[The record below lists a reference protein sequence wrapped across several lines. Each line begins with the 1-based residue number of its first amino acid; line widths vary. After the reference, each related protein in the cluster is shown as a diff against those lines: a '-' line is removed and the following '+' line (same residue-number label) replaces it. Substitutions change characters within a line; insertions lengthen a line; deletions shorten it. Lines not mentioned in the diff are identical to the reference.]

1 MNNHNSNQETKM
13 KQPGNPYPHFTYALL
28 PLLLASG
35 FAGASETTMLD
46 TVNVKGKRLSS
57 RVEVRKHDIDRSTA
71 IDLRD
76 TLKDE
81 TGMQFGGGNGGT
93 SQWMTIRGMGQDQID
108 IVVDGAS
115 SDSQIFHHQSRTTL
129 DPALIR
135 IIAVEKGTGTASAG
149 IGAVA
154 GRVKSETLDA
164 ADLLE
169 EGRRFGVR
177 INGNLHS
184 NKGHVRGLTVYGRSE
199 SGVFDGLLTGNQT
212 RLNNYKDG
220 SGKRIE
226 GSRVNQNGY
235 LAKLGFQPHDDHRVE
250 ISHLREELN
259 GNRSFRNE
267 FAVQPLMDTKHRTDR
282 TNLEYKGKNIG
293 FADTAEFNLYHTK
306 SQDHKKP
313 LTPPANPAKPNVR
326 NGEVEMYGE
335 NTATGANLGLSSTV
349 NKLLQLK
356 YGLNWRHSRA
366 ESRTVQNQKKT
377 DYGVYLEGIWDFDP
391 VNVITGV
398 RYDRYSYH
406 SSGGDKKTEGRI
418 NPGVDVVW
426 DVTPEFSLNAA
437 YRTATR
443 SPRLAEAMVGSGNR
457 RISSNLKA
465 EQTRHAEA
473 GFKYNNGALA
483 ISGSYFQ
490 QKIHN
495 FNRYQDNGVT
505 LTSQGTLKNN
515 GYELSSEYQWRSL
528 KARAGMSYNTP
539 KLDGRYYDSIVSAV
553 PLGRQWTTGLSY
565 QFNKP
570 KIEIGWRGRYAQRRS
585 YTNTAGSEV
594 IRKGFGVHD
603 IYANW
608 QPLGKETFNVNFAV
622 NNVAD
627 KYYFSHSQRA
637 SNRSLPEAGRDIRL
651 SMNYRF

>member
-1 MNNHNSNQETKM
+1 M
-13 KQPGNPYPHFTYALL
+13 KAQKNTPPKFAFALL
-28 PLLLASG
+28 PLLLAGG
-35 FAGASETTMLD
+35 FAEAAEQAQLD
-46 TVNVKGKRLSS
+46 TVNVQGKRLSS
-57 RVEVRKHDIDRSTA
+57 RVEVRKQNIDRSTA
-71 IDLRD
+71 VDLRD
-76 TLKDE
+76 ALKDE

-108 IVVDGAS
+108 IVVDGAG

-129 DPALIR
+129 DPALVR
-135 IIAVEKGTGTASAG
+135 IIGVEKGTGTASAG

-169 EGRRFGVR
+169 EGRNYGAR
-177 INGNLHS
+177 INGGIHS

-220 SGKRIE
+220 NGTKIE
-226 GSRVNQNGY
+226 GSRVDQNGY
-235 LAKLGFQPHDDHRVE
+235 LAKFGFQPHDDHRIEV
-250 ISHLREELN
+250 SHLREELN
-259 GNRSFRNE
+259 GNRGFRNE
-267 FAVQPLMDTKHRTDR
+267 FAVQPLMDTRYRSDR

-293 FADTAEFNLYHTK
+293 FADSAEFNIYHTK
-306 SQDHKKP
+306 SQDLKKP
-313 LTPPANPAKPNVR
+313 LRAPANPAAPSVR

-335 NTATGANLGLSSTV
+335 NTTTGANLGLSSTAGS
-349 NKLLQLK
+349 LLQLK

-377 DYGVYLEGIWDFDP
+377 DSGVYLEGIWNLNP
-391 VNVITGV
+391 VTLITGL

-406 SSGGDKKTEGRI
+406 SSGGGRKTEGRL
-418 NPGVDVVW
+418 NPGIDAVW
-426 DVTPEFSLNAA
+426 DITPEFSLNAA

-443 SPRLAEAMVGSGNR
+443 SPRLDEAMVASDAN
-457 RISSNLKA
+457 RISPDLRA
-465 EQTRHAEA
+465 ERTGYAET

-483 ISGSYFQ
+483 LSGSYFQ
-490 QKIHN
+490 HKIRH
-495 FNRYQDNGVT
+495 FNRYEDDNVT
-505 LTSQGTLKNN
+505 LTSKGTLKNT
-515 GYELSSEYQWRSL
+515 GYELNSEYQWRGL
-528 KARAGMSYNTP
+528 KARAGMAYNTP
-539 KLDGRYYDSIVSAV
+539 KLDGSYYDNVLSAI

-565 QFNKP
+565 QFDRP

-594 IRKGFGVHD
+594 VRKGFGVHD

-608 QPLGKETFNVNFAV
+608 QPLGKDTFNVNLAV
-622 NNVAD
+622 NNVGN

-637 SNRSLPEAGRDIRL
+637 GNRSLPEAGRDVRL
-651 SMNYRF
+651 NVNYRF